1 MTFKIMADFGNV
13 QELLIS
19 VAFWPHMRTDI
30 CVHAA
35 TSEHY
40 AKKKTLSEQR
50 SGRIAVE
57 RSVQVSEFVFT
68 CPMLVRSQGRL

>member
-13 QELLIS
+13 KELLIS

-40 AKKKTLSEQR
+40 AKKKNPLRAAIR
-50 SGRIAVE
+50 SD
-57 RSVQVSEFVFT
+57 SS
-68 CPMLVRSQGRL
+68 